1 MQAQKN
7 LVLIYLLK
15 ESKRS
20 SNAADLV
27 QFAGQQISQNEY
39 TASGLTF
46 NLEQNLKKHDMRT
59 FDINLSTQVL
69 LQ

>member
-15 ESKRS
+15 ESKGS

-39 TASGLTF
+39 TASGLKF